1 MLTHFGFM
9 IDTVRDVFGVPG
21 TKLGN
26 REAPARRILRMERG
40 DARWVP
46 ATDLASF
53 IGRAQSLRLAVP
65 DTSFRL
71 RALYDSGHGQTD
83 SDPGHGDYTGSSGVS
98 IVQFPP
104 PSGAALAPRSSP
116 IGVLARPARV
126 PIPTPYLAQ
135 AGDIGSHRPHRHV
148 DGSVWS
154 YNALRGT
161 RSRHSGSLRGPRL
174 MDRGAP

>member
-9 IDTVRDVFGVPG
+9 IDTVRGVFGVPG

-65 DTSFRL
+65 DTSFGL

-83 SDPGHGDYTGSSGVS
+83 SDPSHGDYTGSSGVRAS
-98 IVQFPP
+98 CNFPRHP
-104 PSGAALAPRSSP
+104 VRLSHPDLLQLAYWRDLRGSLYQRPIWPKPEISAATVHTNTSMEAYGATMHSGAHGA
-116 IGVLARPARV
+116 
-126 PIPTPYLAQ
+126 
-135 AGDIGSHRPHRHV
+135 
-148 DGSVWS
+148 
-154 YNALRGT
+154 GT
-161 RSRHSGSLRGPRL
+161 RGHYEVQG
-174 MDRGAP
+174 